1 MGLGKFFGLGSKE
14 RQEVENVEEKAVLQ
28 AVVPETEIR
37 YEPEELPIDEI
48 LVNPFQPRQVFQEE
62 ALQELSDSV
71 RAFGILQPLLVR
83 RNGDKIELI
92 AGERR
97 LRAAKLAGL
106 TTVPVLY
113 RTLDD
118 QELAEVAIIENLQ
131 RADLSFF
138 EEADGF
144 ARLLEQFSFTQE
156 MLAKRMGISQSALA
170 NKLRLL
176 KLPSSVRQVI
186 TKEGLTER
194 QARVLLRLK
203 DEKLQQK
210 ALQTILA
217 QGLNVRQ
224 TDELVKSMLE
234 PPKPKKK
241 KPSITGIVRDAR
253 IYINTIRKATKQ
265 MESSGLNIQVE
276 EEQAE
281 DCVMLHIRVPK
292 KKA

>member
-1 MGLGKFFGLGSKE
+1 MTQTQLAQLLGKSLRTVQSYESGESRILLDTVTTIAHALGVTPAYLLGVSEPQIKLNTLAD
-14 RQEVENVEEKAVLQ
+14 VVTVL
-28 AVVPETEIR
+28 
-37 YEPEELPIDEI
+37 YEL
-48 LVNPFQPRQVFQEE
+48 NKK
-62 ALQELSDSV
+62 QELHFDIDITHERCDDGNFTASLKF
-71 RAFGILQPLLVR
+71 RATDP
-83 RNGDKIELI
+83 D
-92 AGERR
+92 A
-97 LRAAKLAGL
+97 
-106 TTVPVLY
+106 
-113 RTLDD
+113 TLN
-118 QELAEVAIIENLQ
+118 ETLC
-131 RADLSFF
+131 F
-138 EEADGF
+138 
-144 ARLLEQFSFTQE
+144 LLEQFSFTQE

>member
-48 LVNPFQPRQVFQEE
+48 LVNPFQPRHVFQEE
-62 ALQELSDSV
+62 SLQELSDSV

>member
-176 KLPSSVRQVI
+176 KLPASVRQVI